1 MRGYEVTDRNISS
14 TRLSIWLASSMLRL
28 IIAML
33 LLAIVSGCVLP
44 ASRSPGNTSHD
55 RLLTEPEHDSKPSTV
70 SQWIS
75 QPRPGFR

>member
-1 MRGYEVTDRNISS
+1 MHGHEVTCQNISS
-14 TRLSIWLASSMLRL
+14 TRLSIWLVGIMLRM

-33 LLAIVSGCVLP
+33 LLVVISGCVLP

-55 RLLTEPEHDSKPSTV
+55 GLLTEPEHDSKPSTV

-75 QPRPGFR
+75 QPRPGFP